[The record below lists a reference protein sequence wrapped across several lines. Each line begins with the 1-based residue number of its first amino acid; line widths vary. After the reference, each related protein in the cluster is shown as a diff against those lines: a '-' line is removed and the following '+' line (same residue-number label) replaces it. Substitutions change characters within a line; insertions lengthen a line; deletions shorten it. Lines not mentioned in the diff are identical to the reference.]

1 MSEEIAEVVTLV
13 LVDRSKLARGGG
25 MYGAQHAGTVRGFGG
40 IKADKDLGSSR

>member
-1 MSEEIAEVVTLV
+1 MSEEIAEVVRLV

-40 IKADKDLGSSR
+40 IKADKDRGSSR